1 MKLIN
6 LHWLCVF
13 VLAGLLAACSSL
25 QQMRSVE
32 YSAGENASM
41 DLALEAAKTKAE
53 EALHANGFM
62 ETGREKHGNK
72 FYLYG
77 ESGGEGNF
85 KPGDRSYTTGHLVR
99 IVLVESEQGTEAYV
113 IVRERVGFN
122 TSETNL
128 VTRRVLESLHAG

>member
-6 LHWLCVF
+6 LHWICIV
-13 VLAGLLAACSSL
+13 VLTGLVAACSTL
-25 QQMRSVE
+25 QHMRSVE
-32 YSAGENASM
+32 YSAGENTA
-41 DLALEAAKTKAE
+41 LALNMEQAKQKAE
-53 EALHANGFM
+53 SALQASGFM

-128 VTRRVLESLHAG
+128 VTRRVLESLQAG